1 MNDEAAA
8 DEFNLE
14 SFKQAHGAFDFYER
28 SDRLYNM
35 SKTEN
40 IARVVRADM
49 AYAVRRELPRSW
61 TKAAGMFLARK
72 LKLEKHARNI
82 RKEWSRGGS
91 A

>member
-1 MNDEAAA
+1 MWYWGGCGRRRFAR
-8 DEFNLE
+8 
-14 SFKQAHGAFDFYER
+14 AHALDSYEH
-28 SDRLYNM
+28 SDILHSM
-35 SKTEN
+35 SRTQN
-40 IARVVRADM
+40 IARIVSADM